1 MRSVPRSISEKPPVK
16 AIPSSSPT
24 PAPLVLRSRVSF
36 VLYALAMIGM
46 LSTITALIER
56 AAP

>member
-1 MRSVPRSISEKPPVK
+1 MRIPRSHPKKPSVK
-16 AIPSSSPT
+16 AISSTSPT
-24 PAPLVLRSRVSF
+24 PPPLVLRSRVSF

-46 LSTITALIER
+46 LSSITALIER